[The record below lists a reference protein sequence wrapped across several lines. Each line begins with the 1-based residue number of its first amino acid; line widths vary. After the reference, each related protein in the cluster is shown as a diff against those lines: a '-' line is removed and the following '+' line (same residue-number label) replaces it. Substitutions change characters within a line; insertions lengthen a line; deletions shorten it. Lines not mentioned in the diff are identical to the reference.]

1 MHETFHAVDF
11 LLRRVRYL
19 ILMYA
24 RRKLEYFDFKIIRL
38 RAVSSNLAD
47 RHALHR
53 RRYWGPGLLGVACAG
68 ENEDGGPA
76 EPTLRLDSRN
86 I

>member
-53 RRYWGPGLLGVACAG
+53 PVLGTRLGVACAG

-76 EPTLRLDSRN
+76 EPILRLDLRN